1 MAPSTQYSSPPAPPD
16 FSAAP
21 PGEAARWRR
30 ICSAVLAVLAG
41 LALVAAVI
49 AGYAGSL
56 VSNTDRYVA
65 TVGPVIQDQAVQD
78 DLSGQISDQ
87 ITSRMDI
94 SSAIQDAVAER
105 SDTRAAQGLAS
116 VLGPRIAERTNTI
129 VEQTVSKAVASQA
142 FAVIWT
148 DANRAAHQV
157 LVRAVEDDPGG
168 VASIAENGN
177 VSISTT
183 AMIAEAKSRLLAQG
197 VGVAS
202 AIPDDAGRDYT
213 VFSAPGLASAISALD
228 SLGRVA
234 ALLPW
239 AAFLLAAG
247 AVLLAPAR
255 RRLRGGIIFSLSS
268 AGAALAAVLAIRVI
282 EQGIVNAAGGSAV
295 SPEAAAAVSGAFLDP
310 LSGAL
315 RSVLVLAL
323 LAVGVLYAAG
333 HPSRWSGWALRHL
346 RICQGVAAALTVLVL
361 FLPGLAPGIVLG
373 VAAVMVAAI
382 VVLEVMARTQQTPAS
397 PAAAWR
403 E

>member
-1 MAPSTQYSSPPAPPD
+1 MTPSTRYSPPPEPTVK
-16 FSAAP
+16 
-21 PGEAARWRR
+21 PGSGQRWRGPV
-30 ICSAVLAVLAG
+30 STVLGILAG

-49 AGYAGSL
+49 AAYAGSL
-56 VSNTDRYVA
+56 VSSTDRYVA
-65 TVGPVIQDQAVQD
+65 TVGPVIQDPAVQA

-94 SSAIQDAVAER
+94 SSTIQDEVAQR

-116 VLGPRIAERTNTI
+116 VLGPRIAERTNNL

-142 FAVIWT
+142 FAVMWT

-157 LVRAVEDDPGG
+157 LVRALEDDPGG
-168 VASIAENGN
+168 VASIGGNGD

-183 AMIAEAKSRLLAQG
+183 AMISEAKSRLLAQG
-197 VGVAS
+197 VAAAS
-202 AIPDDAGRDYT
+202 AIPDDAGQDYT
-213 VFSAPGLASAISALD
+213 VFSAPGLASALSALD
-228 SLGRVA
+228 TLGRVSA
-234 ALLPW
+234 VLPW
-239 AAFLLAAG
+239 AALLLAAG
-247 AVLLAPAR
+247 AVLAAPR
-255 RRLRGGIIFSLSS
+255 GRRLRSGIVLSLAGG
-268 AGAALAAVLAIRVI
+268 GAALAAALALRVV

-346 RICQGVAAALTVLVL
+346 RICQGTAAALTVLVL

-373 VAAVMVAAI
+373 VAAVMVAVI
-382 VVLEVMARTQQTPAS
+382 VVLEVMARTQRTPAL
-397 PAAAWR
+397 A
-403 E
+403 

>member
-1 MAPSTQYSSPPAPPD
+1 MTPSTRYSPPPEPTVK
-16 FSAAP
+16 
-21 PGEAARWRR
+21 PGSGQRWRGPV
-30 ICSAVLAVLAG
+30 STVLGILAG

-56 VSNTDRYVA
+56 VSSTDRYVA
-65 TVGPVIQDQAVQD
+65 TVGPVIQDPAVQA

-94 SSAIQDAVAER
+94 SSTIQDEVAQR

-116 VLGPRIAERTNTI
+116 VLGPRIAERTNNLI
-129 VEQTVSKAVASQA
+129 EQTVSKAVASQA
-142 FAVIWT
+142 FAVMWT

-157 LVRAVEDDPGG
+157 LVRALEDEPGG
-168 VASIAENGN
+168 VASIAGNGD

-183 AMIAEAKSRLLAQG
+183 AMISEAKSRLLAQG
-197 VGVAS
+197 VAAAS
-202 AIPDDAGRDYT
+202 AIPDDAGQDYT
-213 VFSAPGLASAISALD
+213 VFSAPGLASALSALD
-228 SLGRVA
+228 TLGRVSA
-234 ALLPW
+234 VLPW
-239 AAFLLAAG
+239 AALLLAAG
-247 AVLLAPAR
+247 AVLAAPR
-255 RRLRGGIIFSLSS
+255 GRRLRSGIVLSLAGG
-268 AGAALAAVLAIRVI
+268 GAALAAALALRVV

-295 SPEAAAAVSGAFLDP
+295 SPEAAAAVSGAFLEP

-346 RICQGVAAALTVLVL
+346 RICQGTAAALTVLVL

-373 VAAVMVAAI
+373 VAAVMVAVI
-382 VVLEVMARTQQTPAS
+382 VVLEVMARTQRTPAL
-397 PAAAWR
+397 A
-403 E
+403 

>member
-1 MAPSTQYSSPPAPPD
+1 MTPSTRYSPPPEPTVKPR
-16 FSAAP
+16 S
-21 PGEAARWRR
+21 GQRWRGPV
-30 ICSAVLAVLAG
+30 STVLGILAG

-56 VSNTDRYVA
+56 VSSTDRYVA
-65 TVGPVIQDQAVQD
+65 TVGPVIQDPAVQA

-94 SSAIQDAVAER
+94 SSTIQDEVAQR

-116 VLGPRIAERTNTI
+116 VLGPRIAERTNNL

-142 FAVIWT
+142 FAVMWT

-157 LVRAVEDDPGG
+157 LVRALEDDPGG
-168 VASIAENGN
+168 VASIGGNGD

-183 AMIAEAKSRLLAQG
+183 AMISEAKSRLLAQG
-197 VGVAS
+197 VAAAS
-202 AIPDDAGRDYT
+202 AIPDDAGQDYT
-213 VFSAPGLASAISALD
+213 VFSAPGLASALSALD
-228 SLGRVA
+228 TLGRVSA
-234 ALLPW
+234 VLPW
-239 AAFLLAAG
+239 AALLLAAG
-247 AVLLAPAR
+247 AVLAAPR
-255 RRLRGGIIFSLSS
+255 GHRLRSGIVLSLAGG
-268 AGAALAAVLAIRVI
+268 GAALAAALALRVV

-346 RICQGVAAALTVLVL
+346 RICQGTAAALTVLVL

-373 VAAVMVAAI
+373 VAAVMVAVI
-382 VVLEVMARTQQTPAS
+382 VVLEVMARTYRTPAL
-397 PAAAWR
+397 A
-403 E
+403 

>member
-1 MAPSTQYSSPPAPPD
+1 MTPSTRYSPPPEPTVK
-16 FSAAP
+16 
-21 PGEAARWRR
+21 PGSGQRWRGPV
-30 ICSAVLAVLAG
+30 STVLGILAG

-56 VSNTDRYVA
+56 VSSTDRYVA
-65 TVGPVIQDQAVQD
+65 TVGPVIQDPAVQA

-94 SSAIQDAVAER
+94 SSTIQDEVAQR

-116 VLGPRIAERTNTI
+116 VLGPRIAERTNNL

-142 FAVIWT
+142 FAVMWT

-157 LVRAVEDDPGG
+157 LVRALEDDPGG
-168 VASIAENGN
+168 VASIGGNGD

-183 AMIAEAKSRLLAQG
+183 AMISEAKSRLLAQG
-197 VGVAS
+197 VAAAS
-202 AIPDDAGRDYT
+202 AIPDDAGQDYT
-213 VFSAPGLASAISALD
+213 VFSAPGLASALSALD
-228 SLGRVA
+228 TLGRVSA
-234 ALLPW
+234 VLPW
-239 AAFLLAAG
+239 AALLLAAG
-247 AVLLAPAR
+247 AVLAAPR
-255 RRLRGGIIFSLSS
+255 GRRLRSGIVLSLAGG
-268 AGAALAAVLAIRVI
+268 GAALAAALALRVV

-346 RICQGVAAALTVLVL
+346 RICQGTAAALTVLVL

-373 VAAVMVAAI
+373 VAAVMVAVI
-382 VVLEVMARTQQTPAS
+382 VVLEVMARTQRTPAL
-397 PAAAWR
+397 A
-403 E
+403 

>member
-1 MAPSTQYSSPPAPPD
+1 MTPSTRYSPPPEPTVKPR
-16 FSAAP
+16 S
-21 PGEAARWRR
+21 GQRWRGPV
-30 ICSAVLAVLAG
+30 STVLGILAG

-56 VSNTDRYVA
+56 VSSTDRYVA
-65 TVGPVIQDQAVQD
+65 TVGPVIQDPAVQA

-94 SSAIQDAVAER
+94 SSTIQDEVAQR

-116 VLGPRIAERTNTI
+116 VLGPRIAERTNNL

-142 FAVIWT
+142 FAVMWT

-157 LVRAVEDDPGG
+157 LVRALEDDSGG
-168 VASIAENGN
+168 VASIGGNGD

-183 AMIAEAKSRLLAQG
+183 AMISEAKSRLLAQG
-197 VGVAS
+197 VAAAS
-202 AIPDDAGRDYT
+202 AIPDDAGQDYT
-213 VFSAPGLASAISALD
+213 VFSAPGLASALSALD
-228 SLGRVA
+228 TLGRVSA
-234 ALLPW
+234 VLPW
-239 AAFLLAAG
+239 AALLLAAG
-247 AVLLAPAR
+247 AVLAAPR
-255 RRLRGGIIFSLSS
+255 GRRLRSGIVLSVAGG
-268 AGAALAAVLAIRVI
+268 GAALAAALALRVV

-346 RICQGVAAALTVLVL
+346 RICQGTAAALTVLVL

-373 VAAVMVAAI
+373 VAAVMVAVI
-382 VVLEVMARTQQTPAS
+382 VVLEVMARTQRTPAL
-397 PAAAWR
+397 A
-403 E
+403 

>member
-1 MAPSTQYSSPPAPPD
+1 MTPSTRYSPPPEPTVK
-16 FSAAP
+16 
-21 PGEAARWRR
+21 PGSGQRWRVPV
-30 ICSAVLAVLAG
+30 STVLGILAG

-49 AGYAGSL
+49 AAYAGSL
-56 VSNTDRYVA
+56 VSSTDRYVA
-65 TVGPVIQDQAVQD
+65 TVGPVIQNPAVQA

-94 SSAIQDAVAER
+94 SSTIQDEVAQR

-116 VLGPRIAERTNTI
+116 VLGPRIAERTNNL

-142 FAVIWT
+142 FAVMWT
-148 DANRAAHQV
+148 DANRAAHQI
-157 LVRAVEDDPGG
+157 LVRALEDDPGG
-168 VASIAENGN
+168 VASIGGNGD

-183 AMIAEAKSRLLAQG
+183 AMISEAKSRLLAQG
-197 VGVAS
+197 VAAAS
-202 AIPDDAGRDYT
+202 AIPDDAGQDYT
-213 VFSAPGLASAISALD
+213 VFSAPGLASALSALD
-228 SLGRVA
+228 TLGRVSA
-234 ALLPW
+234 VLPW
-239 AAFLLAAG
+239 AALLLAAG
-247 AVLLAPAR
+247 AVLAAPR
-255 RRLRGGIIFSLSS
+255 GRRLRSGIVLSLAGG
-268 AGAALAAVLAIRVI
+268 GAALAAALALRVV

-346 RICQGVAAALTVLVL
+346 RICQGTAAALTVLVL

-373 VAAVMVAAI
+373 VAAVMVAVI
-382 VVLEVMARTQQTPAS
+382 VVLEVMARTQRTPAL
-397 PAAAWR
+397 A
-403 E
+403 

>member
-1 MAPSTQYSSPPAPPD
+1 MTPSTRYSPPPEPTVKPR
-16 FSAAP
+16 S
-21 PGEAARWRR
+21 GQRWRGPV
-30 ICSAVLAVLAG
+30 STVLGILAG

-56 VSNTDRYVA
+56 VSSTDRYVA
-65 TVGPVIQDQAVQD
+65 TVGPVIQDPAVQA

-94 SSAIQDAVAER
+94 SSTIQDEVAQR

-116 VLGPRIAERTNTI
+116 VLGPRIAERTNNL

-142 FAVIWT
+142 FAVMWT

-157 LVRAVEDDPGG
+157 LVRALEDDPGG
-168 VASIAENGN
+168 VASIGGNGD

-183 AMIAEAKSRLLAQG
+183 AMISEAKSRLLAQG
-197 VGVAS
+197 VAAAS
-202 AIPDDAGRDYT
+202 AIPDDAGQDYT
-213 VFSAPGLASAISALD
+213 VFSAPGLAAALSALD
-228 SLGRVA
+228 TLGRVSA
-234 ALLPW
+234 VLPW
-239 AAFLLAAG
+239 AALLLAAG
-247 AVLLAPAR
+247 AVLAAPR
-255 RRLRGGIIFSLSS
+255 GRRLRSGIVLSLAGG
-268 AGAALAAVLAIRVI
+268 GAALAAALALRVV

-346 RICQGVAAALTVLVL
+346 RIYQGTAAALTVLVL

-373 VAAVMVAAI
+373 VAAVMVAVI
-382 VVLEVMARTQQTPAS
+382 VVLEVMARTQRTPAL
-397 PAAAWR
+397 A
-403 E
+403 

>member
-1 MAPSTQYSSPPAPPD
+1 MTPSTRYSPPPEPTVK
-16 FSAAP
+16 
-21 PGEAARWRR
+21 PGSGQRWRGPV
-30 ICSAVLAVLAG
+30 STVLGILAG

-56 VSNTDRYVA
+56 VSSTDRYVA
-65 TVGPVIQDQAVQD
+65 TVGPVIQDPAVQA

-94 SSAIQDAVAER
+94 SSTIQDEVAQR

-116 VLGPRIAERTNTI
+116 VLGPRIAERTNNL

-142 FAVIWT
+142 FAVMWT

-157 LVRAVEDDPGG
+157 LVRALEDDPGG
-168 VASIAENGN
+168 VASIGGNGD

-183 AMIAEAKSRLLAQG
+183 AMISEAKSRLLAQG
-197 VGVAS
+197 VAAAS
-202 AIPDDAGRDYT
+202 AIPDDAGQDYT
-213 VFSAPGLASAISALD
+213 VFSAPGLASALSALD
-228 SLGRVA
+228 TLGRVSA
-234 ALLPW
+234 VLPW
-239 AAFLLAAG
+239 AALLLAAG
-247 AVLLAPAR
+247 AVLAAPR
-255 RRLRGGIIFSLSS
+255 GRRLRSGIVLSLAGG
-268 AGAALAAVLAIRVI
+268 GAALAASLALRVV

-346 RICQGVAAALTVLVL
+346 RICQGTAAALTVLVL

-373 VAAVMVAAI
+373 VAAVMVAVI
-382 VVLEVMARTQQTPAS
+382 VVLEVMARTQRTPAL
-397 PAAAWR
+397 A
-403 E
+403 